1 MDGENVMV
9 DCEVVP
15 SLVSAMLFGKPYHQF
30 RLSSIA
36 SQLLDISLVKDCQ
49 TTVSKFNLPVELSS
63 NGRPYIAW
71 MGPFENSTEREFLLH
86 SQKKVLEQCED
97 KDRLKKVAIQ
107 LWESHIA
114 QATAMQSLMLEN
126 IQLRQ
131 VNAKHESSLRAADQL
146 LTEAGS
152 LLQQYEQQSSGARQG
167 LWPWQRS
174 KGK

>member
-1 MDGENVMV
+1 MTM
-9 DCEVVP
+9 
-15 SLVSAMLFGKPYHQF
+15 
-30 RLSSIA
+30 
-36 SQLLDISLVKDCQ
+36 
-49 TTVSKFNLPVELSS
+49 KFAVPVELSS

-97 KDRLKKVAIQ
+97 KDKLKQVAIQ

-114 QATAMQSLMLEN
+114 QATAMQSLMMEN

-131 VNAKHESSLRAADQL
+131 ANAMQEGSLRAADQL
-146 LTEAGS
+146 LTEAGQ
-152 LLQQYEQQSSGARQG
+152 LLQKYEQQSGGAKQG